1 MPTILH
7 KTGELCFEVD
17 HAQSIKQVRRT
28 LKRAA
33 KIFGTSFFFMLFRSG
48 KSIPAPV
55 QLVGTNCPE
64 RFQQYY
70 DQQRV
75 IGVDPIVMS
84 ALTTRGVFRWDG
96 KHLTERKRILRRER
110 IACDI
115 EFGFSCTDHGPDGSQ
130 LLLCFC
136 GSTPIAP
143 DPEDWDKTTSASM
156 MLASLTHRTLIRLAR
171 RGAAGDA
178 EKPRLTVAEFQAL
191 QLTASAMTAKQ
202 VATKLGVK
210 PETVRYYLSRAAEKL
225 GAASRREAVTKALEK
240 GLIDTRTFSTVGFSD
255 RGVF

>member
-1 MPTILH
+1 M
-7 KTGELCFEVD
+7 
-17 HAQSIKQVRRT
+17 
-28 LKRAA
+28 
-33 KIFGTSFFFMLFRSG
+33 
-48 KSIPAPV
+48 
-55 QLVGTNCPE
+55 
-64 RFQQYY
+64 
-70 DQQRV
+70 
-75 IGVDPIVMS
+75 
-84 ALTTRGVFRWDG
+84 
-96 KHLTERKRILRRER
+96 
-110 IACDI
+110 
-115 EFGFSCTDHGPDGSQ
+115 EFGFSCADHGPDGSQ

-143 DPEDWDKTTSASM
+143 APEDWDKTTSASV

-171 RGAAGDA
+171 RGAAAGEA

-225 GAASRREAVTKALEK
+225 GADSRREAVTMALEK

-255 RGVF
+255 KGVF